1 MLFTMV
7 VKANKSKLQKVA
19 GVVRSPRCVDKTLL
33 ISLLGNDYF
42 DTSVLVG
49 SGGNVTVQHWGN
61 DSTRKG
67 APRYMQD
74 AQTAWDK
81 ADQGTKNAIKHGV
94 TLDGNGKVVYI
105 GPTKEDA
112 ALRKFVRSF
121 ANGKTYIGI
130 GAWGDDPGEPAD
142 NNLVCSFHT
151 HGRRKI
157 QAYA

>member
-1 MLFTMV
+1 
-7 VKANKSKLQKVA
+7 
-19 GVVRSPRCVDKTLL
+19 
-33 ISLLGNDYF
+33 
-42 DTSVLVG
+42 
-49 SGGNVTVQHWGN
+49 
-61 DSTRKG
+61 
-67 APRYMQD
+67 MQD
-74 AQTAWDK
+74 AQIAWDR

-142 NNLVCSFHT
+142 NNLVCCLHT
-151 HGRRKI
+151 CRLRKI